1 MKVEIEQDSGLKAP
15 EITIRCPAI
24 DEDILRIVAML
35 RVQEQ
40 KITGILDGDYHLLD
54 AKAIL
59 YFESV
64 DKRTFC
70 YTREAVY
77 ECPLRLYEIEEKLAG
92 ADFLRV
98 SKAVVVNFRAIQS
111 IHPDLGGRLTVTLE
125 NGERQCVSRQYA
137 PAIRQKLTPTRR
149 S

>member
-1 MKVEIEQDSGLKAP
+1 MRVEIVQDAGLKSP

-70 YTREAVY
+70 YTKEAVY
-77 ECPLRLYEIEEKLAG
+77 ECPLRLYEIEEKLGSAEF
-92 ADFLRV
+92 ARS
-98 SKAVVVNFRAIQS
+98 SKALVVNVGASRA
-111 IHPDLGGRLTVTLE
+111 IHPDFGGRLTVTLE
-125 NGERQCVSRQYA
+125 NGERQCVSRQYT
-137 PAIRQKLTPTRR
+137 PAIKQKLMPTRR